1 MHILIGQSSIVFQFV
16 QHCNIIVL
24 AAITGEVGNKQ
35 EKYSGE
41 VRNIVSGT
49 KLSATTKLTG
59 RRRRRRRRKKFL
71 HADRPIRGRSRGP
84 LRPKNGPNI
93 FFQCSKMLEMIL

>member
-1 MHILIGQSSIVFQFV
+1 MEINKK
-16 QHCNIIVL
+16 NI
-24 AAITGEVGNKQ
+24 
-35 EKYSGE
+35 SGK

-49 KLSATTKLTG
+49 KPSANTKLTG

-71 HADRPIRGRSRGP
+71 RADRSIRGSTSGP
-84 LRPKNGPNI
+84 RRPKNGPNI

>member
-1 MHILIGQSSIVFQFV
+1 M
-16 QHCNIIVL
+16 L

-35 EKYSGE
+35 EKYSGK

-71 HADRPIRGRSRGP
+71 RADRPIRGSTSGP
-84 LRPKNGPNI
+84 RRPKNGPII
-93 FFQCSKMLEMIL
+93 FFQCSNIKMLEMIL